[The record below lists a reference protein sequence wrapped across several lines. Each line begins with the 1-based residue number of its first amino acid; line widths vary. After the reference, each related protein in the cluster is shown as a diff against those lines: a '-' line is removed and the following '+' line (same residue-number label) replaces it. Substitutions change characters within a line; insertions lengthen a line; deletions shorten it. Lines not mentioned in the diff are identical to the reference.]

1 MLNYNHLHY
10 FHVAATAGSLAAAAQ
25 KLGVT
30 QPTVSEQLRALE
42 RTLGVSLFQRSPT
55 GLKLTEMG
63 RLAFEQTS
71 VMFRAGERLVEALGH
86 SQKLLPSSLRVGV
99 STAVARSITTDFLLP
114 LLEMEGCIP
123 TIETGE
129 MVELMRRVR
138 GSELDLALTESEPPQ
153 TARRGLIVSLVDQAT
168 LVAVAPPT
176 LAPDK
181 NWENVGLVHYRASST
196 YRWDVEAFLDEHG
209 YRPNI
214 VAESDDPIF
223 LLQAAMR
230 GGYVTIVPRQV
241 AREAIATGKMQ
252 QLALVKASEH
262 AGVHALFQDS
272 TSATLAR
279 RAVELLIDVV
289 RQRNEG

>member
-71 VMFRAGERLVEALGH
+71 VMFRAGERLVEALGQSH
-86 SQKLLPSSLRVGV
+86 KLVPSSLRVGV

-114 LLEMEGCIP
+114 LLEMEGCVP

-129 MVELMRRVR
+129 MIELMRRVR
-138 GSELDLALTESEPPQ
+138 GSELDLALTESEPPT

-176 LAPDK
+176 LAPEK
-181 NWENVGLVHYRASST
+181 NWENVGLVHYRATST

-209 YRPNI
+209 YRPSI

-223 LLQAAMR
+223 LLQAAIR
-230 GGYVTIVPRQV
+230 GGYVTIVPRPV
-241 AREAIATGKMQ
+241 AREAIASGKVQ

-272 TSATLAR
+272 STATLAR

-289 RQRNEG
+289 RKRNEG